1 VKRNVRL
8 SATFVRQYRK
18 LTAVDQKRV
27 RAALDALADDA
38 TSSRA
43 GADIKR
49 LAKTKPTKHR
59 IRVGPYRVIY
69 RVESDSVHVIE
80 VFARGRGYRE

>member
-8 SATFVRQYRK
+8 SSTFVRQYRK
-18 LTAVDQKRV
+18 LAAADQKRV
-27 RAALDALADDA
+27 RAALDALAEDA
-38 TSSRA
+38 TTSRT

-59 IRVGPYRVIY
+59 VRVGPYRVIY
-69 RVESDSVHVIE
+69 RIDGDSLHVIE
-80 VFARGRGYRE
+80 VFARGRGYRQ